1 MRTAAA
7 ANAWPIRWRR
17 KSKTPLQVRAT
28 RSRNARTL
36 TRWRRRIER
45 LRISAG
51 NFMATATM
59 EQKKAPASPNSPDRK
74 FPLERTRNIGIA
86 AHIDAGKT
94 TITERVLFYTGMIH
108 RMGEVHEGTTVTD
121 WMEQERE
128 RGITITSAATT
139 CTWAQRKEEGVYK
152 IFEGIKQRI
161 NIIDTPGHVDFTAEV
176 ERSLRVLDGAIAV
189 FDGVA
194 GVQPQSETVWRQA
207 TKYNVPR
214 LAFINKMDRVGANF
228 EMSVESIHKKLG
240 ANAWPVLL
248 PLGREDQLRGQL
260 DVINKKAI
268 IYSDNDQLGSTYE
281 VTDVPNEYKEIVEET
296 YANLVEQVSNIDDE
310 LAEIVIHEQPVT
322 PEILKAAIRR
332 QTIANKF
339 VPVIGGSALK
349 NIGVQ
354 YLVDAVVDYLPSP
367 LDIPA
372 AKGQNPDTGE
382 PMDAP
387 TDDNGTF
394 CSLAFKLW
402 SDPFVGKLVF
412 FRVYS
417 GTLSKG
423 DTVYNPRTNKRER
436 ISRLIQI
443 QADKREDIETCYAG
457 DIAAIV
463 GIKNITTGD
472 TLCDEDYPI
481 LLEPPSFP
489 DPVISMA
496 IEPKTKLDQEKMATA
511 LQRLAEED
519 PTFRVY
525 THEDTGQT
533 IIAGMGELHLE
544 IIRDRMFREF
554 KVDANAGKPQI
565 AYRETITGG
574 AHGVGKLIK
583 QSGGRGQY
591 GHVEVDV
598 RPAGRGKGLL
608 VENKIVAGVI
618 PREYIPAVKKGIEEA
633 VLNGV
638 LGGYPVIDI
647 EVDIVYG
654 SYHEVDSNELAFKMA
669 AIFAMKDGF
678 KQGKPILLEPIM
690 KVENITPE
698 EYQGDIIGDLNRR
711 RAHISNIEA
720 RGNLTIV
727 HAEVPLAE
735 MFGYATAIRSLSK
748 GRSSY
753 SMEPSHFEQV
763 PQNLVSAILDQKET
777 K

>member
-1 MRTAAA
+1 MVK
-7 ANAWPIRWRR
+7 I
-17 KSKTPLQVRAT
+17 
-28 RSRNARTL
+28 
-36 TRWRRRIER
+36 
-45 LRISAG
+45 
-51 NFMATATM
+51 MATATM
-59 EQKKAPASPNSPDRK
+59 EQKKASAKNPNSPDRK

-108 RMGEVHEGTTVTD
+108 KMGEVHEGTTVTD

-139 CTWAQRKEEGVYK
+139 CAWTQEQEPGVYK

-176 ERSLRVLDGAIAV
+176 ERSLRVLDGGIAV
-189 FDGVA
+189 FDAVA

-207 TKYNVPR
+207 TKYKVPCI
-214 LAFINKMDRVGANF
+214 AFINKMDRVGADF
-228 EMSVESIHKKLG
+228 AMSIESMRKKLG

-248 PLGREDQLRGQL
+248 PLGKEDQFKGQI
-260 DVINKKAI
+260 DVINKKAVL
-268 IYSDNDQLGSTYE
+268 YSDNDQLGSTYE
-281 VTDVPNEYKEIVEET
+281 LADVPKEYVDLVDKA
-296 YANLVEQVSNIDDE
+296 YADLVEQISNLDDE
-310 LAEIVIHEQPVT
+310 VAEAVLEEKPVT
-322 PEILKAAIRR
+322 PELLKAGIRR

-339 VPVIGGSALK
+339 VPVVGGSALK
-349 NIGVQ
+349 NKGVQ

-367 LDIPA
+367 LDIPP
-372 AKGQNPDTGE
+372 AKGQDPDTGE
-382 PMDAP
+382 KIEAP
-387 TDDNGTF
+387 TDDNGNF

-402 SDPFVGKLVF
+402 SDPFVGMLVF
-412 FRVYS
+412 FCFYS

-443 QADKREDIETCYAG
+443 QADKREDIETCYSG

-481 LLEPPSFP
+481 LLEPPTFP

-496 IEPKTKLDQEKMATA
+496 IEPKTKLDQEKMAIA

-519 PTFRVY
+519 PTFRVF

-544 IIRDRMFREF
+544 IIRDRMLREF

-565 AYRETITGG
+565 AYRETITAPADGE
-574 AHGVGKLIK
+574 GKLIK

-591 GHVEVDV
+591 GHVIIKVQPNE
-598 RPAGRGKGLL
+598 RGKGITI
-608 VENKIVAGVI
+608 ENKVVGGNI
-618 PREYIPAVKKGIEEA
+618 PKEYIPACKKGIEEA
-633 VLNGV
+633 MLNGV
-638 LGGYPVIDI
+638 IGGYEVIDAN
-647 EVDIVYG
+647 VDIVDG
-654 SYHEVDSNELAFKMA
+654 SYHDVDSNEMAFKLA
-669 AIFAMKDGF
+669 AIFAVKDAF
-678 KQGKPILLEPIM
+678 KKAKPILLEPIM
-690 KVENITPE
+690 KVENATPE
-698 EYQGDIIGDLNRR
+698 EYQGDIMGDLNRR
-711 RAHISNIEA
+711 RGKIGSIEVK
-720 RGNLTIV
+720 GNLTMV
-727 HAEVPLAE
+727 QAEVPLAE

-753 SMEPSHFEQV
+753 SMEPSHFEPV
-763 PQNLVSAILDQKET
+763 PANLVAAILDQKEA